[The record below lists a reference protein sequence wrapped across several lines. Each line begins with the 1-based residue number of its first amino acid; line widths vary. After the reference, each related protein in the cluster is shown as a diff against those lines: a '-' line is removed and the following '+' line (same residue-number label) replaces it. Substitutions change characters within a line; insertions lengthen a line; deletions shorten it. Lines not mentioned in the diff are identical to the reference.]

1 MSEPRRGQKK
11 GASRKWS
18 LPLISSEMLV
28 YLCLKVAVT
37 VVLLESVTVQVP
49 VPLHPP
55 PLHPK
60 NVELLPAGLAV
71 SVTAVPPLKPAEQML
86 PHEMPAGELVTV
98 PFPFPL
104 FVTASVNWTACVL
117 KVAVTAVLAFSVT
130 VHVPVPLQPPPLQ
143 PAKTDP
149 LTGAAVSVTVVPLA

>member
-1 MSEPRRGQKK
+1 
-11 GASRKWS
+11 
-18 LPLISSEMLV
+18 MLV

-104 FVTASVNWTACVL
+104 FVTASVNWTASL
-117 KVAVTAVLAFSVT
+117 
-130 VHVPVPLQPPPLQ
+130 P
-143 PAKTDP
+143 
-149 LTGAAVSVTVVPLA
+149 